1 MTIKELDQLD
11 LERKHNDIA
20 NTEVFTK
27 VMQKLNRLYVGISN
41 KGLAKLLLINP
52 KTILKW
58 EEAGLIFPKLKGKSQ
73 YRHYALKDILRGL
86 TIKYLM
92 SEMGFRKF
100 AGVKLLLEITN
111 EKLKSEEHNRD
122 TIDNI
127 YVDRYLMRILN
138 YDIENITQM
147 KLHGN
152 SKRYRNND
160 SNNENS

>member
-11 LERKHNDIA
+11 FDRKENTIVSTDI
-20 NTEVFTK
+20 FTK
-27 VMQKLNRLYVGISN
+27 TMNKINRWMCSTMSTRGM
-41 KGLAKLLLINP
+41 AKLLMVNP

-58 EEAGLIFPKLKGKSQ
+58 EEVGLIFPKIKGKSR
-73 YRHYALKDILRGL
+73 YRSFALKDVLRGM

-92 SEMGFRKF
+92 SELGFRKF

-111 EKLKSEEHNRD
+111 QGLDEKQVHD

-127 YVDRYLMRILN
+127 YIDRFLIRTMN
-138 YDIENITQM
+138 YDVDAIAKM

-160 SNNENS
+160 INNENR